1 MRKLLN
7 KLIAAVSAAA
17 VAIAG
22 VNFGGIGGLNL
33 TARAETPGTLDI
45 SASDRACRNPGY
57 VRHFRGQ
64 YRYYRDRLYCWR
76 RS

>member
-7 KLIAAVSAAA
+7 KLIAAVLAAA

-33 TARAETPGTLDI
+33 TAAAESPTGDFTVTGGTAMTTPTQTV
-45 SASDRACRNPGY
+45 C
-57 VRHFRGQ
+57 
-64 YRYYRDRLYCWR
+64 
-76 RS
+76 